1 MSLTDAGTD
10 AWVGSDLVDRHHHK
24 LGMTPYDSR
33 EIEGAPRLGSADGL
47 PTDQVQ
53 VLYDHYALGYDGPDQ
68 APRATTVERV
78 LMYLR

>member
-1 MSLTDAGTD
+1 
-10 AWVGSDLVDRHHHK
+10 
-24 LGMTPYDSR
+24 MTPYDSR
-33 EIEGAPRLGSADGL
+33 KIEGAPRLGSADGL

>member
-1 MSLTDAGTD
+1 VGRQPSSPQARHDA
-10 AWVGSDLVDRHHHK
+10 
-24 LGMTPYDSR
+24 YDSR